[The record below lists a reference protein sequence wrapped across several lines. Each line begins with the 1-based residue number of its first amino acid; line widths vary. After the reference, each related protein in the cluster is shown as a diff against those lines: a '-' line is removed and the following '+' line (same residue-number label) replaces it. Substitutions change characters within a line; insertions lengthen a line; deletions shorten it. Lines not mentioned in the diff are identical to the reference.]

1 MSLSTINGNVVLVA
15 PGSTRTQIGAIT
27 HLPLALMSLAAWLR
41 RDPRYRDR
49 IIIRDMEIKDLRVED
64 FRDAAVVG
72 ITAMTGHMITHGLK
86 AARLAREANSDVVIV
101 WGGIHPTLLPEET
114 VANDLV
120 DVVVI
125 GEGEATFQD
134 VVDAV
139 YNGDPITNIPGTCV
153 MAEEGKIITG
163 PARPAMDLETLPLPA
178 YDLVDIDDYH
188 GIRQQFDYQSSRGC
202 PFRCAFCYNMAF
214 QGRTW
219 RSKSADK
226 VVQELTF
233 LHSQY
238 NVRSFAMNDDE
249 FFIKMKRA
257 ENIFDQLI
265 AQKSHI
271 GIIASCRLDVVQ
283 KLPPG
288 MLDKMKQ
295 LGVVQMFFGAES
307 GSEQT
312 LREIEKDLGTEDIVD
327 GAMRVADSGIRPV
340 LSFMSGFPG
349 ETFDEFKKTLAL
361 IQQLW
366 RAHPLITI
374 NGIFPFN
381 PYPGTPLYDRA
392 LAMGLKPPTTLVEWG
407 AWSFQ
412 YDPDHPWL
420 DRKMRRWMRI
430 SFFIVRFRYY
440 LARYEDR
447 YNNNWRVKLL
457 RLLVQP
463 LSISARIR
471 WTKKWF
477 AAPWEWTVFAALV
490 RRSFGYL

>member
-1 MSLSTINGNVVLVA
+1 MPPSMEKNIVLVA
-15 PGSTRTQIGAIT
+15 PGSTRVQIGAIV

-41 RDPRYRDR
+41 RDERYSGR
-49 IIIRDMEIKDLRVED
+49 IRILDMEITEISPED
-64 FRDAAVVG
+64 FKDAAVVG
-72 ITAMTGHMITHGLK
+72 ITAMTGHMITHGLE
-86 AARLAREANSDVVIV
+86 AARLAREANSDTVIV
-101 WGGIHPTLLPEET
+101 WGGIHPTLLPEQT
-114 VANDLV
+114 IANDLA
-120 DVVVI
+120 DAVVV
-125 GEGEATFQD
+125 GEGEATFKE

-139 YNGDPITNIPGTCV
+139 FSGDPIANIPGTCV
-153 MAEEGKIITG
+153 LGEHREILKG
-163 PARPAMDLETLPLPA
+163 PARLAMDLETLPLPA
-178 YDLVDIDDYH
+178 YDLVNMDDYH
-188 GIRQQFDYQSSRGC
+188 GIEHQFDYQSSRGC

-226 VVQELTF
+226 VVEELTF

-238 NVRSFAMNDDE
+238 NVRSFAMDDDE
-249 FFIKMKRA
+249 FFIKIKRA
-257 ENIFDQLI
+257 ESIFDKLI
-265 AQKSHI
+265 EQNSQF

-288 MLDKMKQ
+288 MLNKMKQ

-312 LREIEKDLGTEDIVD
+312 LREIEKDLSTDDIVA
-327 GAMRVADSGIRPV
+327 GALRVAHSGIRPV

-349 ETFDEFKKTLAL
+349 ETFDEFKKTMVL
-361 IQQLW
+361 IQRLW

-381 PYPGTPLYDRA
+381 PYPGTPLYDQA
-392 LAMGLKPPTTLVEWG
+392 LAMGLKPPLALAEWG
-407 AWSFQ
+407 SWSFQ

-447 YNNNWRVKLL
+447 YKNNWRVKLL
-457 RLLVQP
+457 RFLVQP

-477 AAPWEWTVFAALV
+477 AAPWEWNIFAALV
-490 RRSFGYL
+490 KRSFGYL